1 MPSTQLG
8 TRKTSVNDT
17 DKESCL
23 HGADCPGDARVTLYV
38 QICEFT
44 RMYTHTHTHTHL
56 HPLLVHVHM
65 HTSACAPGT
74 HVDTPGPTQLCAHGF
89 IGLADKN
96 NLSDY
101 TSWG

>member
-44 RMYTHTHTHTHL
+44 RMYAHTHTYT
-56 HPLLVHVHM
+56 P
-65 HTSACAPGT
+65 APS
-74 HVDTPGPTQLCAHGF
+74 PGPCAHAHKCMCPRHPRG
-89 IGLADKN
+89 
-96 NLSDY
+96 Y
-101 TSWG
+101 P